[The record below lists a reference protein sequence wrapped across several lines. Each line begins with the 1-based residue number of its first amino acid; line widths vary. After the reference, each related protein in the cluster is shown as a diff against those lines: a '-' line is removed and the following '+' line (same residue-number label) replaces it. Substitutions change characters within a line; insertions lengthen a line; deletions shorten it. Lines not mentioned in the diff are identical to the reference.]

1 MRRDTVPFVRTT
13 KPMSS
18 PVAAPAVACAVTD
31 RSTSPPGASA
41 ASGGTV
47 IVVPPDAVCG
57 CNVTVHV
64 PPPLPASVTCR
75 IELRDTGPF
84 VTFRSLSDT
93 DDGSV
98 KICGSFARATLISP
112 APSSVT
118 AASLVRSVLPHA
130 APAVDMSADLTC
142 CLALPLGVPPR
153 GAPRLHEPRLDLLRR
168 PRRMLRDEQRCGAC
182 RVRRGHAR
190 PVEDGEGR
198 AGELGQRRREDLPA
212 GSGEVRLQQ
221 VPERRR
227 PRAREARDDAAASG
241 RDVLVP

>member
-18 PVAAPAVACAVTD
+18 PVAAPEVACAVTD

-57 CNVTVHV
+57 CSVTVHV
-64 PPPLPASVTCR
+64 PAPLPASVTWR

-93 DDGSV
+93 DAGSV
-98 KICGSFARATLISP
+98 KICGSFARATLIRP

-118 AASLVRSVLPHA
+118 AASVVRSVLPHA
-130 APAVDMSADLTC
+130 GPPVDISADFTYYLDHVGC
-142 CLALPLGVPPR
+142 CWTSSAAAPVTWGADMLVPSKTANGEPANSVSVEER
-153 GAPRLHEPRLDLLRR
+153 ICPPGAARSGFNRCPNAVGPA
-168 PRRMLRDEQRCGAC
+168 PEQRVTMALS
-182 RVRRGHAR
+182 
-190 PVEDGEGR
+190 PV
-198 AGELGQRRREDLPA
+198 
-212 GSGEVRLQQ
+212 
-221 VPERRR
+221 
-227 PRAREARDDAAASG
+227 AAASY
-241 RDVLVP
+241 